1 MEKEGGEKKGEKGED
16 RIRSSMGGRNRMRSD
31 GGKGEGRVGGRIGS
45 EWGMNWTRVEGGLGW
60 GRYGMRDR

>member
-1 MEKEGGEKKGEKGED
+1 M
-16 RIRSSMGGRNRMRSD
+16 
-31 GGKGEGRVGGRIGS
+31 RVGGRIGS